1 MAEITKFGASE
12 VSFHIKHDLREIPP
26 GKDYGNE
33 SIIPEK
39 SSENYSLLDRCK
51 SAAEANKYRKQIE
64 KECFSYNR
72 KNLVHAV
79 EVVVQCP
86 VDCPPEQKEAFFRET
101 YNYICSTL
109 PMGERCV
116 FVAEVHVDEKHYSPT
131 GEMISKDHLH
141 VMYVPGVP
149 DTKHDG
155 FDFKLCADELT
166 KRAKLREFHPGLQSH
181 LDSKRIKATVY
192 RKKEGDGKTI
202 GLSVKQLKEIT
213 EKTGL
218 KIDKS
223 ITVEQLAEILKVN
236 RDITIYDKRL
246 KAQLQNREEK
256 IVALSAT
263 VTTQDK
269 TISELKSK
277 SSLKDAL
284 IERLQGQLRQKDA
297 ELSHSKSADLEAK
310 RDNSSLQKQ
319 LQKKEQ
325 EQQQL
330 IQKANQIIA
339 LKDAKIEAVTR
350 DNAKL
355 RQQLKDIQAELNQS
369 KNKIKELEAKSEK
382 QIQPE
387 RDSTWGNQ
395 NSWGTTNT
403 WGTSSNWSSKATKQE
418 ERLW

>member
-12 VSFHIKHDLREIPP
+12 VAFHIKHDLREIPE

-39 SSENYSLLDRCK
+39 SKDNYSLLDRCQT
-51 SAAEANKYRKQIE
+51 AAEANKYRKQIE

-86 VDCPPEQKEAFFRET
+86 ADCPPEQKEAFFRES

-155 FDFKLCADELT
+155 FDYKLCADELT

-181 LDSKRIKATVY
+181 LDSHGIKATVY
-192 RKKEGDGKTI
+192 SKKEGDGKTI

-223 ITVEQLAEILKVN
+223 ITVDKLAEILKVN

-246 KAQLQNREEK
+246 QAKLQDREEK
-256 IVALSAT
+256 IATLSAT
-263 VTTQDK
+263 VTSQDK
-269 TISELKSK
+269 TISEMKSK
-277 SSLKDAL
+277 ATLKDAL

-297 ELSHSKSADLEAK
+297 ELSHSKSSDLEAK
-310 RDNSSLQKQ
+310 RDNSTLQEQ
-319 LQKKEQ
+319 LQKKDQ
-325 EQQQL
+325 EKQQL

-339 LKDAKIEAVTR
+339 SKDATIEAVTK
-350 DNAKL
+350 DNEEL
-355 RQQLKDIQAELNQS
+355 RQQLKEMQAELTRS
-369 KNKIKELEAKSEK
+369 KEKIQDLEAAAEK
-382 QIQPE
+382 QVQPE
-387 RDSTWGNQ
+387 RDATWGNQ
-395 NSWGTTNT
+395 NSWGNTNSWGDTTKTYTEDKT
-403 WGTSSNWSSKATKQE
+403 W
-418 ERLW
+418 

>member
-12 VSFHIKHDLREIPP
+12 VAFHIKHDLREIPE

-39 SSENYSLLDRCK
+39 SKDNYSLLDRCQT
-51 SAAEANKYRKQIE
+51 AAEANKYRKEIE

-86 VDCPPEQKEAFFRET
+86 ADCPPEQKEAFFRES

-155 FDFKLCADELT
+155 FDYKLCADELT
-166 KRAKLREFHPGLQSH
+166 KRAKLREFHPGLQAH
-181 LDSKRIKATVY
+181 LDSQGIKATVY
-192 RKKEGDGKTI
+192 SKKEGDGKTI

-223 ITVEQLAEILKVN
+223 ITVDQLAEILKVN

-246 KAQLQNREEK
+246 QAQLQDREEK
-256 IVALSAT
+256 IATLSAT
-263 VTTQDK
+263 VTSQDK
-269 TISELKSK
+269 TISEMKSK
-277 SSLKDAL
+277 ATLKDAL

-297 ELSHSKSADLEAK
+297 ELSHSKSSDLEAK
-310 RDNSSLQKQ
+310 RDNSTLQEQ
-319 LQKKEQ
+319 LQKKDQ

-330 IQKANQIIA
+330 IKKANQIIA
-339 LKDAKIEAVTR
+339 SKDATIEAVTK
-350 DNAKL
+350 DNEEL
-355 RQQLKDIQAELNQS
+355 RQQLKEMQAELTRS
-369 KNKIKELEAKSEK
+369 KEKIQDLEAAAEK
-382 QIQPE
+382 QVQPE
-387 RDSTWGNQ
+387 RDATWGTQ
-395 NSWGTTNT
+395 NSWGNTNSWGDTTKTYTEDKT
-403 WGTSSNWSSKATKQE
+403 W
-418 ERLW
+418 

>member
-12 VSFHIKHDLREIPP
+12 VAFHIKHDLREIPE

-39 SSENYSLLDRCK
+39 SKDNYSLLDRCQT
-51 SAAEANKYRKQIE
+51 AAEANKYRKQIE

-86 VDCPPEQKEAFFRET
+86 ADCPPEQKEAFFRES

-155 FDFKLCADELT
+155 FEYKLCADELT
-166 KRAKLREFHPGLQSH
+166 KRAKLREFHPGLQAH
-181 LDSKRIKATVY
+181 LDSQGIKATVY
-192 RKKEGDGKTI
+192 SKKEGDGKTI

-223 ITVEQLAEILKVN
+223 ITVDQLAEILKVN

-246 KAQLQNREEK
+246 QAQLHDREEK
-256 IVALSAT
+256 IATLSAT
-263 VTTQDK
+263 VTSQDK
-269 TISELKSK
+269 TISEMKSK
-277 SSLKDAL
+277 ATLKDAL

-297 ELSHSKSADLEAK
+297 ELSHSKSSDLEAK
-310 RDNSSLQKQ
+310 RDNYTLQEQ
-319 LQKKEQ
+319 LQKKDQ
-325 EQQQL
+325 EKQQL

-339 LKDAKIEAVTR
+339 SKDATIEAVTK
-350 DNAKL
+350 DNEEL
-355 RQQLKDIQAELNQS
+355 RQQLKEVQAELARS
-369 KNKIKELEAKSEK
+369 KEKIQDLEAAAEK
-382 QIQPE
+382 QVQPE
-387 RDSTWGNQ
+387 RDATWGTQ
-395 NSWGTTNT
+395 NSWGNTNSWGDTTKTYTEDKT
-403 WGTSSNWSSKATKQE
+403 W
-418 ERLW
+418 

>member
-12 VSFHIKHDLREIPP
+12 VAFHIKHDLREIPE

-39 SSENYSLLDRCK
+39 SKDNYSLLDRCQT
-51 SAAEANKYRKQIE
+51 AAEANKYRKQIE

-86 VDCPPEQKEAFFRET
+86 ADCPPEQKEAFFRES

-131 GEMISKDHLH
+131 REMISKDHLH

-155 FDFKLCADELT
+155 FDYKLCADELT
-166 KRAKLREFHPGLQSH
+166 KRAKFREFHPGLQAH
-181 LDSKRIKATVY
+181 LDSHGIKATVY
-192 RKKEGDGKTI
+192 SKKEGDGKTI

-223 ITVEQLAEILKVN
+223 ITVDQLAEILKVN
-236 RDITIYDKRL
+236 CDITIYDKRL
-246 KAQLQNREEK
+246 QVQLRDRDEK
-256 IVALSAT
+256 IAVLSAT
-263 VTTQDK
+263 VTSQDK
-269 TISELKSK
+269 TISEMKSK
-277 SSLKDAL
+277 ATLKDAL

-297 ELSHSKSADLEAK
+297 ELSHTKSSDLETK
-310 RDNSSLQKQ
+310 RDNSTLQEQ
-319 LQKKEQ
+319 LQKKDQ

-339 LKDAKIEAVTR
+339 SKDATIEAVTK
-350 DNAKL
+350 DNEEL
-355 RQQLKDIQAELNQS
+355 RQQLKEMQAELTRS
-369 KNKIKELEAKSEK
+369 KEKIQDLEAAAEK
-382 QIQPE
+382 LVQPE
-387 RDSTWGNQ
+387 RDATWGTQ
-395 NSWGTTNT
+395 NSWGNTNSWGDTTKTYMEDKT
-403 WGTSSNWSSKATKQE
+403 W
-418 ERLW
+418 

>member
-12 VSFHIKHDLREIPP
+12 VAFHIKHDLRQIPE
-26 GKDYGNE
+26 GNDYGNE

-39 SSENYSLLDRCK
+39 SKDNYSLLDRCQT
-51 SAAEANKYRKQIE
+51 AAEANKYRKEIE

-86 VDCPPEQKEAFFRET
+86 ADCPPEQKEAFFRES

-155 FDFKLCADELT
+155 FDYKLCADELT

-181 LDSKRIKATVY
+181 LDSHGIKATVY
-192 RKKEGDGKTI
+192 SKKEGDGKTI

-223 ITVEQLAEILKVN
+223 ITVDQLAEILKVN

-246 KAQLQNREEK
+246 QAKLQDREEK
-256 IVALSAT
+256 IATLSAT
-263 VTTQDK
+263 VTSQDK
-269 TISELKSK
+269 TISEMKSK
-277 SSLKDAL
+277 ATLKDAL

-297 ELSHSKSADLEAK
+297 ELSHSKSSDLEAK
-310 RDNSSLQKQ
+310 RDNSTLQEQ
-319 LQKKEQ
+319 LQKKDQ
-325 EQQQL
+325 EKQQL
-330 IQKANQIIA
+330 IQHANQIIA
-339 LKDAKIEAVTR
+339 SKHATIEAVTK
-350 DNAKL
+350 DDEEL
-355 RQQLKDIQAELNQS
+355 RQQLKEVQAELARS
-369 KNKIKELEAKSEK
+369 KEKIQDLEAAAEK
-382 QIQPE
+382 QVHPE
-387 RDSTWGNQ
+387 RDATWGNQ
-395 NSWGTTNT
+395 NSWGNTNSWGDTTKTYTEDKT
-403 WGTSSNWSSKATKQE
+403 W
-418 ERLW
+418 

>member
-12 VSFHIKHDLREIPP
+12 VAFHIKHDLREIPE

-39 SSENYSLLDRCK
+39 SKDNYSLLDRCQT
-51 SAAEANKYRKQIE
+51 AAEANKYRKQIE

-86 VDCPPEQKEAFFRET
+86 ADCPPEQKEAFFRES

-149 DTKHDG
+149 DAKHDG
-155 FDFKLCADELT
+155 FDYKLCADELT

-181 LDSKRIKATVY
+181 LDSHGIKATVY
-192 RKKEGDGKTI
+192 SKKEGDGKTI

-223 ITVEQLAEILKVN
+223 ITVDQLAEILKVN

-246 KAQLQNREEK
+246 QAQLQDREEK
-256 IVALSAT
+256 IATLSAT
-263 VTTQDK
+263 VTSQDK
-269 TISELKSK
+269 TISEMKSK
-277 SSLKDAL
+277 ATLKDAL
-284 IERLQGQLRQKDA
+284 IERLQGQLRHKDA

-310 RDNSSLQKQ
+310 RDNSSLQEQ
-319 LQKKEQ
+319 LQKKDQ

-339 LKDAKIEAVTR
+339 SKDATIEAVTK
-350 DNAKL
+350 DNEEL
-355 RQQLKDIQAELNQS
+355 RQQLKEMQTELTRSKEKIQD
-369 KNKIKELEAKSEK
+369 LEAAAEK
-382 QIQPE
+382 QVQPE
-387 RDSTWGNQ
+387 RDATWGTQ
-395 NSWGTTNT
+395 NSWGNTNSWGDTTKTYTEDKT
-403 WGTSSNWSSKATKQE
+403 W
-418 ERLW
+418 

>member
-12 VSFHIKHDLREIPP
+12 VAFHIKHDLREIPE

-39 SSENYSLLDRCK
+39 SKDNYSLLDRCQT
-51 SAAEANKYRKQIE
+51 AAEANKYRKEIE

-86 VDCPPEQKEAFFRET
+86 ADCPPEQKEAFFRES

-149 DTKHDG
+149 DAKHDG
-155 FDFKLCADELT
+155 FDYKLCADELT

-181 LDSKRIKATVY
+181 LDSHGIKATVY
-192 RKKEGDGKTI
+192 SKKEGDGKTI

-223 ITVEQLAEILKVN
+223 ITVDQLAEILKVN

-246 KAQLQNREEK
+246 QAQLQEREEK
-256 IVALSAT
+256 IATLSAT
-263 VTTQDK
+263 VTSQDK
-269 TISELKSK
+269 TISEMKSK
-277 SSLKDAL
+277 ATLKDAL

-297 ELSHSKSADLEAK
+297 ELSHSKSSDLEAK
-310 RDNSSLQKQ
+310 RDNSTLQEQ
-319 LQKKEQ
+319 LQKKDQ
-325 EQQQL
+325 EKQQL

-339 LKDAKIEAVTR
+339 SKDATIEAVTK
-350 DNAKL
+350 DNEEL
-355 RQQLKDIQAELNQS
+355 RQQLKEVQAELARS
-369 KNKIKELEAKSEK
+369 KEKIQDLEAAAEK
-382 QIQPE
+382 QVQPE
-387 RDSTWGNQ
+387 RDATWGTQ
-395 NSWGTTNT
+395 NSWGNTNSWGDTTKTYTEDKT
-403 WGTSSNWSSKATKQE
+403 W
-418 ERLW
+418 

>member
-12 VSFHIKHDLREIPP
+12 VAFHIKHDLREIPE

-39 SSENYSLLDRCK
+39 SKDNYSLLDRFQT
-51 SAAEANKYRKQIE
+51 AAEADKYRKQIE

-86 VDCPPEQKEAFFRET
+86 ADCPPEQKEAFFRES

-155 FDFKLCADELT
+155 FDYKLCADELT
-166 KRAKLREFHPGLQSH
+166 KRAKLREFHPGLQSY
-181 LDSKRIKATVY
+181 LDSHGIKATVY
-192 RKKEGDGKTI
+192 SKKEGDGKTI

-223 ITVEQLAEILKVN
+223 ITVDQLAEILKVN

-246 KAQLQNREEK
+246 QAQLRDRDEK
-256 IVALSAT
+256 IAALSAT
-263 VTTQDK
+263 VTSQDK
-269 TISELKSK
+269 TISEMKSK
-277 SSLKDAL
+277 ATLKDAL

-297 ELSHSKSADLEAK
+297 ELSHSKSTASDAPG
-310 RDNSSLQKQ
+310 DNSTLQEQ
-319 LQKKEQ
+319 LQKKDQ

-339 LKDAKIEAVTR
+339 SKDATIEAVTK
-350 DNAKL
+350 DNEEL
-355 RQQLKDIQAELNQS
+355 RQQLKEVQAELARS
-369 KNKIKELEAKSEK
+369 KEKIQDFEAAAEK
-382 QIQPE
+382 QVQPE
-387 RDSTWGNQ
+387 RDATWGTQ
-395 NSWGTTNT
+395 NSWGNTNSWGDTTKTYMEDKT
-403 WGTSSNWSSKATKQE
+403 W
-418 ERLW
+418 

>member
-12 VSFHIKHDLREIPP
+12 VAFHIKHDLREIPE

-39 SSENYSLLDRCK
+39 SKDNYSLLDRCQT
-51 SAAEANKYRKQIE
+51 AAEANKYRKQIE

-86 VDCPPEQKEAFFRET
+86 ADCPPEQKEAFFRES

-155 FDFKLCADELT
+155 FDYKLCADELT

-181 LDSKRIKATVY
+181 LDSHGIKATVY
-192 RKKEGDGKTI
+192 SKKEGDGKTI

-223 ITVEQLAEILKVN
+223 ITVDQLAEILKVN

-246 KAQLQNREEK
+246 QAKLQDREEK
-256 IVALSAT
+256 IATLSAT
-263 VTTQDK
+263 VTSQDK
-269 TISELKSK
+269 TISEMKSK
-277 SSLKDAL
+277 ATLKDAL

-297 ELSHSKSADLEAK
+297 ELSHSKSSDLEAK
-310 RDNSSLQKQ
+310 RDNSTLQEQ
-319 LQKKEQ
+319 LQKKDQ
-325 EQQQL
+325 EKQQL

-339 LKDAKIEAVTR
+339 SKDATIEAVTK
-350 DNAKL
+350 DDEEL
-355 RQQLKDIQAELNQS
+355 RQQLKEVQAELARS
-369 KNKIKELEAKSEK
+369 KEKIQDLEAAAEK
-382 QIQPE
+382 QVQPE
-387 RDSTWGNQ
+387 RDATWGNQ
-395 NSWGTTNT
+395 NSWGNTNSWGDTTKTYTEDKT
-403 WGTSSNWSSKATKQE
+403 W
-418 ERLW
+418 

>member
-1 MAEITKFGASE
+1 MAEITKLGASE
-12 VSFHIKHDLREIPP
+12 VAFHIKHDLREIPE

-39 SSENYSLLDRCK
+39 SKDNYSLLDRCQT
-51 SAAEANKYRKQIE
+51 AAEANKYRKEIE

-86 VDCPPEQKEAFFRET
+86 ADCPPEQKEAFFRES

-131 GEMISKDHLH
+131 GEMISKEHLH

-149 DTKHDG
+149 DAKHDG
-155 FDFKLCADELT
+155 FDYKLCADELT

-181 LDSKRIKATVY
+181 LDSQGIKATVY
-192 RKKEGDGKTI
+192 SKKEGDGKTI

-223 ITVEQLAEILKVN
+223 ITVDQLAEILKVN

-246 KAQLQNREEK
+246 QAQLQEREEK
-256 IVALSAT
+256 IATLSAT
-263 VTTQDK
+263 VTSQDK
-269 TISELKSK
+269 TISEMKSK
-277 SSLKDAL
+277 ATLKDAL

-297 ELSHSKSADLEAK
+297 ELSHSKSSDLEAK
-310 RDNSSLQKQ
+310 RDNSTLQEQ
-319 LQKKEQ
+319 LQKKDQ
-325 EQQQL
+325 EKQQL

-339 LKDAKIEAVTR
+339 SKDATIEAVTK
-350 DNAKL
+350 DNEEL
-355 RQQLKDIQAELNQS
+355 RQQLKEMQAELARS
-369 KNKIKELEAKSEK
+369 KEKIQDLEAAAEK
-382 QIQPE
+382 QVQPE
-387 RDSTWGNQ
+387 RDATWGTQ
-395 NSWGTTNT
+395 NSWGNTNSWGDTTKTYTEDKT
-403 WGTSSNWSSKATKQE
+403 W
-418 ERLW
+418 

>member
-12 VSFHIKHDLREIPP
+12 VAFHIKHDLREIPE

-39 SSENYSLLDRCK
+39 SKDNYSLLDRCQT
-51 SAAEANKYRKQIE
+51 AAEANKYRKEIE

-86 VDCPPEQKEAFFRET
+86 ADCPPEQKEAFFRES

-149 DTKHDG
+149 DAKHDG
-155 FDFKLCADELT
+155 FDYKLCADELT
-166 KRAKLREFHPGLQSH
+166 KRAKLREFHPGLQAH
-181 LDSKRIKATVY
+181 LDSQGIKATVY
-192 RKKEGDGKTI
+192 SKKEGDGKTI

-223 ITVEQLAEILKVN
+223 ITVDQLAEILKVN

-246 KAQLQNREEK
+246 QAQLQEREEK
-256 IVALSAT
+256 IATLSAT
-263 VTTQDK
+263 VTSQDK
-269 TISELKSK
+269 TISEMKSK
-277 SSLKDAL
+277 ATLKDAL

-297 ELSHSKSADLEAK
+297 ELSHSKSSDLEAK
-310 RDNSSLQKQ
+310 RDNSTLQEQ
-319 LQKKEQ
+319 LQKKDQ
-325 EQQQL
+325 EKQQL

-339 LKDAKIEAVTR
+339 SKDATIEAVTK
-350 DNAKL
+350 DNEEL
-355 RQQLKDIQAELNQS
+355 RQQLKEVQAELARS
-369 KNKIKELEAKSEK
+369 KEIIQDLEAAAEK
-382 QIQPE
+382 QVQPE
-387 RDSTWGNQ
+387 RDATWGNQ
-395 NSWGTTNT
+395 NSWGNTNSWGDTTKTYTEDKT
-403 WGTSSNWSSKATKQE
+403 W
-418 ERLW
+418 

>member
-12 VSFHIKHDLREIPP
+12 VAFHIKHDLREIPE

-39 SSENYSLLDRCK
+39 SKDNYSLLDRCQT
-51 SAAEANKYRKQIE
+51 AAEANKYRKQIE

-86 VDCPPEQKEAFFRET
+86 ADCPPEQKEAFFRES

-155 FDFKLCADELT
+155 FDYKLCADELT
-166 KRAKLREFHPGLQSH
+166 KRAKLREFHPGLQAH
-181 LDSKRIKATVY
+181 LDSQGIKATVY
-192 RKKEGDGKTI
+192 SKKEGDGKTI

-223 ITVEQLAEILKVN
+223 ITVDQLAEILKVN

-246 KAQLQNREEK
+246 QAQLQDREEK
-256 IVALSAT
+256 IAALSAT
-263 VTTQDK
+263 VTSQDK
-269 TISELKSK
+269 TISEMKSK
-277 SSLKDAL
+277 ATLKDAL
-284 IERLQGQLRQKDA
+284 IERLQGQLKQKDA
-297 ELSHSKSADLEAK
+297 ELSHSKSSDLEAK
-310 RDNSSLQKQ
+310 RDNSTLQEQ
-319 LQKKEQ
+319 LQKKDQ
-325 EQQQL
+325 EKQQL

-339 LKDAKIEAVTR
+339 SKDATIEAVTK
-350 DNAKL
+350 DNEEL
-355 RQQLKDIQAELNQS
+355 RQQLKEMQAELARS
-369 KNKIKELEAKSEK
+369 KEKIQDLEAAAEK
-382 QIQPE
+382 QVQPE
-387 RDSTWGNQ
+387 RDATWGTQ
-395 NSWGTTNT
+395 NSWGNTNSWGDTTKTYTEDKT
-403 WGTSSNWSSKATKQE
+403 W
-418 ERLW
+418 

>member
-12 VSFHIKHDLREIPP
+12 VAFHIKHDLREIPE

-39 SSENYSLLDRCK
+39 SKDNYSLLDRCQT
-51 SAAEANKYRKQIE
+51 AAEANKYRKQIE

-86 VDCPPEQKEAFFRET
+86 ADCPPEQKEAFFRES

-155 FDFKLCADELT
+155 FDYKLCADELT

-181 LDSKRIKATVY
+181 LDSHGIKATVY
-192 RKKEGDGKTI
+192 SKKEGDGKTI

-223 ITVEQLAEILKVN
+223 ITVDQLAEILKVN

-246 KAQLQNREEK
+246 QAQLQNREEK
-256 IVALSAT
+256 IAALSAT
-263 VTTQDK
+263 VTSQDK
-269 TISELKSK
+269 TISEMKSK
-277 SSLKDAL
+277 ATLKDAL

-297 ELSHSKSADLEAK
+297 ELSHSKSSDLEAK
-310 RDNSSLQKQ
+310 RDNSTLQEQ
-319 LQKKEQ
+319 LQKKDQ
-325 EQQQL
+325 EKQQL

-339 LKDAKIEAVTR
+339 SKDATIEAVTK
-350 DNAKL
+350 DNEEL
-355 RQQLKDIQAELNQS
+355 RQQLKEVQAELARS
-369 KNKIKELEAKSEK
+369 KEKIQDLEAAAEK
-382 QIQPE
+382 QVHPE
-387 RDSTWGNQ
+387 RDATWGNQ
-395 NSWGTTNT
+395 NSWGNTNSWGDTTKTYTEDKT
-403 WGTSSNWSSKATKQE
+403 W
-418 ERLW
+418 

>member
-12 VSFHIKHDLREIPP
+12 VAFHIKHDLREIPE

-39 SSENYSLLDRCK
+39 SKDNYSLLDRCQT
-51 SAAEANKYRKQIE
+51 AAEANKYRKEIE

-86 VDCPPEQKEAFFRET
+86 ADCPPEQKEAFFRES

-109 PMGERCV
+109 PIGERCV
-116 FVAEVHVDEKHYSPT
+116 FVAEVHVDEKHYSPA

-155 FDFKLCADELT
+155 FDYKLCADELT
-166 KRAKLREFHPGLQSH
+166 KRAKLREFHPGLQAH
-181 LDSKRIKATVY
+181 LDSQGIKATVY
-192 RKKEGDGKTI
+192 SKKEGDGKTI

-223 ITVEQLAEILKVN
+223 ITVDQLAEILKVN

-246 KAQLQNREEK
+246 QAHLQDREEK
-256 IVALSAT
+256 IAALSAT
-263 VTTQDK
+263 VTSQDK
-269 TISELKSK
+269 TISEMKSK
-277 SSLKDAL
+277 ATLKDAL

-297 ELSHSKSADLEAK
+297 ELSHTKSSDLETK
-310 RDNSSLQKQ
+310 RDNSTLQEQ
-319 LQKKEQ
+319 LQKKDQ
-325 EQQQL
+325 EHQQL
-330 IQKANQIIA
+330 IKKANQIIA
-339 LKDAKIEAVTR
+339 SKDATIEAVTK
-350 DNAKL
+350 DNEEL
-355 RQQLKDIQAELNQS
+355 RQQLKEMQAELTRS
-369 KNKIKELEAKSEK
+369 KEKIQDLEAAAEK
-382 QIQPE
+382 QVQPE
-387 RDSTWGNQ
+387 RDATWGTQ
-395 NSWGTTNT
+395 NSWGNTNSWGDTTKTYTEEKT
-403 WGTSSNWSSKATKQE
+403 W
-418 ERLW
+418 

>member
-12 VSFHIKHDLREIPP
+12 VAFHIKHDLREIPE

-39 SSENYSLLDRCK
+39 SKDNYSLLDRCQT
-51 SAAEANKYRKQIE
+51 AAEANKYRKQIE

-86 VDCPPEQKEAFFRET
+86 ADCPPEQKEAFFRES

-155 FDFKLCADELT
+155 FDYKLCADELT

-181 LDSKRIKATVY
+181 LDSHGIKATVY
-192 RKKEGDGKTI
+192 SKKEGDGKTI

-223 ITVEQLAEILKVN
+223 ITVDQLAEILKVN
-236 RDITIYDKRL
+236 RDVTIYDKRL
-246 KAQLQNREEK
+246 QAQLQEREEK
-256 IVALSAT
+256 IATLSAT
-263 VTTQDK
+263 VTSQDK
-269 TISELKSK
+269 TISEMKSK
-277 SSLKDAL
+277 ATLKDAL

-297 ELSHSKSADLEAK
+297 ELSHSKSSDLEAK
-310 RDNSSLQKQ
+310 RDNSTLQEQ
-319 LQKKEQ
+319 LQKKDQ
-325 EQQQL
+325 EKQQL

-339 LKDAKIEAVTR
+339 SKDATIEAVTK
-350 DNAKL
+350 DNEEL
-355 RQQLKDIQAELNQS
+355 RQQLKEVQAELARS
-369 KNKIKELEAKSEK
+369 KGKIQDLEAAAEK
-382 QIQPE
+382 QVHPE
-387 RDSTWGNQ
+387 RDATWGNQ
-395 NSWGTTNT
+395 NSWGNTNSWGDTTKTYTEDKT
-403 WGTSSNWSSKATKQE
+403 W
-418 ERLW
+418 

>member
-12 VSFHIKHDLREIPP
+12 VAFHIKHDLREIPE

-39 SSENYSLLDRCK
+39 SKDNYSLLDRCQT
-51 SAAEANKYRKQIE
+51 AAEANKYRKEIE

-86 VDCPPEQKEAFFRET
+86 ADCPPEQKEAFFRES

-155 FDFKLCADELT
+155 FDYKLCADELT

-181 LDSKRIKATVY
+181 LDSHGIKATVY
-192 RKKEGDGKTI
+192 SKKEGDGKTI

-223 ITVEQLAEILKVN
+223 ITVDQLAEILKVN

-246 KAQLQNREEK
+246 QAQLQDREEK
-256 IVALSAT
+256 IATLSAT
-263 VTTQDK
+263 VTSQDK
-269 TISELKSK
+269 TISEMKSK
-277 SSLKDAL
+277 ATLKDAL

-297 ELSHSKSADLEAK
+297 ELSHSKSSDLEAK
-310 RDNSSLQKQ
+310 RDNSTLQEQ
-319 LQKKEQ
+319 LQKKDQ
-325 EQQQL
+325 EKQQL

-339 LKDAKIEAVTR
+339 SKDATIEAVTK
-350 DNAKL
+350 DNEEL
-355 RQQLKDIQAELNQS
+355 RQQLKEMQAELTRS
-369 KNKIKELEAKSEK
+369 KEKIQDLEAAAEK
-382 QIQPE
+382 QVQPE
-387 RDSTWGNQ
+387 RDATWGTQ
-395 NSWGTTNT
+395 NSWGNTNSWGDTTKTYTEDKT
-403 WGTSSNWSSKATKQE
+403 W
-418 ERLW
+418 

>member
-12 VSFHIKHDLREIPP
+12 VAFHIKHDLREIPE

-39 SSENYSLLDRCK
+39 SKDNYSLLDRCQT
-51 SAAEANKYRKQIE
+51 AAEANKYRKQIE

-86 VDCPPEQKEAFFRET
+86 ADCPPEHKEAFFRES

-155 FDFKLCADELT
+155 FDYKLCADELT
-166 KRAKLREFHPGLQSH
+166 KRAKLREFHPGLQAH
-181 LDSKRIKATVY
+181 LDSQGIKATVY
-192 RKKEGDGKTI
+192 SKKEGDGKTI

-223 ITVEQLAEILKVN
+223 ITVDQLAEILKVN

-246 KAQLQNREEK
+246 QAKLQDREEK
-256 IVALSAT
+256 IATLSAT
-263 VTTQDK
+263 VTSQDK
-269 TISELKSK
+269 TISEMKSK
-277 SSLKDAL
+277 ATLKDAL

-297 ELSHSKSADLEAK
+297 ELSHSKSSDLEAK
-310 RDNSSLQKQ
+310 RDNSTLQEQ
-319 LQKKEQ
+319 LQKKDQ

-339 LKDAKIEAVTR
+339 SKDATIEAVTK
-350 DNAKL
+350 DNEEL
-355 RQQLKDIQAELNQS
+355 RQQLKEMQAELARS
-369 KNKIKELEAKSEK
+369 KEKIQELEAAAEK
-382 QIQPE
+382 QVQPE
-387 RDSTWGNQ
+387 RDATWGTQ
-395 NSWGTTNT
+395 NSWGNTNSWGDTTKTYTEDKT
-403 WGTSSNWSSKATKQE
+403 W
-418 ERLW
+418 

>member
-12 VSFHIKHDLREIPP
+12 VAFHIKHDLREIPE

-39 SSENYSLLDRCK
+39 SKDNYSLLDRCQT
-51 SAAEANKYRKQIE
+51 AAEANKYRKQIE

-86 VDCPPEQKEAFFRET
+86 ADCPPEQKEAFFLES

-109 PMGERCV
+109 PMGDRCV

-149 DTKHDG
+149 DAKHDG
-155 FDFKLCADELT
+155 FDYKLCADELT

-181 LDSKRIKATVY
+181 LDSHGIKATVY
-192 RKKEGDGKTI
+192 SKKEGDGKTI

-223 ITVEQLAEILKVN
+223 ITVDQLAEILKVN

-246 KAQLQNREEK
+246 QAQLQEREEK
-256 IVALSAT
+256 IATLSAT
-263 VTTQDK
+263 VTSQDK
-269 TISELKSK
+269 TISEMKSK
-277 SSLKDAL
+277 ATLKDAL

-297 ELSHSKSADLEAK
+297 ELSHSKSSDLEAK
-310 RDNSSLQKQ
+310 RDNSTLQEQ
-319 LQKKEQ
+319 LQKKDQ
-325 EQQQL
+325 EKQQL

-339 LKDAKIEAVTR
+339 SKDVTIEAVTK
-350 DNAKL
+350 DNEEL
-355 RQQLKDIQAELNQS
+355 RQQLKEMQAELTRS
-369 KNKIKELEAKSEK
+369 KEKIQDLEAAAEK
-382 QIQPE
+382 HVHPE
-387 RDSTWGNQ
+387 RDASWGNQ
-395 NSWGTTNT
+395 NSWGTTNS
-403 WGTSSNWSSKATKQE
+403 WGDTTKTYTE
-418 ERLW
+418 EKTL

>member
-1 MAEITKFGASE
+1 MAEITKFGASK
-12 VSFHIKHDLREIPP
+12 VAFYIKHDLREIPE

-39 SSENYSLLDRCK
+39 SKDNYSLLDRCQT
-51 SAAEANKYRKQIE
+51 AAEANKYRKQIE

-86 VDCPPEQKEAFFRET
+86 ADCPPEQKEAFFRES

-155 FDFKLCADELT
+155 FEYKLCADELT

-181 LDSKRIKATVY
+181 LDSHGIKATVY
-192 RKKEGDGKTI
+192 SKKEGDGKTI

-223 ITVEQLAEILKVN
+223 ITVDQLAEILKVN

-246 KAQLQNREEK
+246 QAQLQDREEK
-256 IVALSAT
+256 IATLSAT
-263 VTTQDK
+263 VTSQDK
-269 TISELKSK
+269 TISEMKSK
-277 SSLKDAL
+277 ATLKDAL

-297 ELSHSKSADLEAK
+297 ELSHSKSSDLEAK
-310 RDNSSLQKQ
+310 RDNSTLQEQ
-319 LQKKEQ
+319 LQKKDQ
-325 EQQQL
+325 EKQQL

-339 LKDAKIEAVTR
+339 SKDATIEAVTK
-350 DNAKL
+350 DNEEL
-355 RQQLKDIQAELNQS
+355 RQQLKEMQAELARS
-369 KNKIKELEAKSEK
+369 KEKIQDLEAAAEK
-382 QIQPE
+382 QVQPE
-387 RDSTWGNQ
+387 RDATWGTQ
-395 NSWGTTNT
+395 NSWGNTNSWGDTTKTYTEDKT
-403 WGTSSNWSSKATKQE
+403 W
-418 ERLW
+418 

>member
-12 VSFHIKHDLREIPP
+12 VAFHIKHDLREIPE

-39 SSENYSLLDRCK
+39 SKDNYSLLDRCQT
-51 SAAEANKYRKQIE
+51 AAEANKYRKQIE

-86 VDCPPEQKEAFFRET
+86 ADCPPEQKEAFFRES

-155 FDFKLCADELT
+155 FDYKLCADELT

-181 LDSKRIKATVY
+181 LDSHGIKATVY
-192 RKKEGDGKTI
+192 SKKEGDGKTI

-223 ITVEQLAEILKVN
+223 ITVDQLAEILKVN

-246 KAQLQNREEK
+246 QAKLQDREEK
-256 IVALSAT
+256 IATLSAT
-263 VTTQDK
+263 VTSQDK
-269 TISELKSK
+269 TISEMKSK
-277 SSLKDAL
+277 ASLKDAL
-284 IERLQGQLRQKDA
+284 IERLQGQLRQKDV
-297 ELSHSKSADLEAK
+297 ELSHSKSSDLEAK
-310 RDNSSLQKQ
+310 RDNSTLQEQ
-319 LQKKEQ
+319 LQKKDQ
-325 EQQQL
+325 EKQQL

-339 LKDAKIEAVTR
+339 SKDATIEAVTK
-350 DNAKL
+350 DNEEL
-355 RQQLKDIQAELNQS
+355 RQQLKEVQAELARS
-369 KNKIKELEAKSEK
+369 KEKIQDLEAAAEK
-382 QIQPE
+382 QVQPE
-387 RDSTWGNQ
+387 RDATWGNQ
-395 NSWGTTNT
+395 NSWGNTNSWGDTTKTYMEDKT
-403 WGTSSNWSSKATKQE
+403 W
-418 ERLW
+418 

>member
-12 VSFHIKHDLREIPP
+12 VAFHIKHDLREIPE

-39 SSENYSLLDRCK
+39 SKDNYSLLDRCQT
-51 SAAEANKYRKQIE
+51 AAEANKYRKEIE

-86 VDCPPEQKEAFFRET
+86 ADCPPEQKEAFFRES

-149 DTKHDG
+149 DAKHDG
-155 FDFKLCADELT
+155 FDYKLCADELT
-166 KRAKLREFHPGLQSH
+166 KRAKLREFHPGLQAH
-181 LDSKRIKATVY
+181 LDSQGIKATVY
-192 RKKEGDGKTI
+192 SKKEGDGKTI

-223 ITVEQLAEILKVN
+223 ITVDQLAEILKVN

-246 KAQLQNREEK
+246 QAQLQDREEK
-256 IVALSAT
+256 IAALSAT
-263 VTTQDK
+263 VTSQDK
-269 TISELKSK
+269 TISEMKSK
-277 SSLKDAL
+277 ASLKDAL

-297 ELSHSKSADLEAK
+297 ELSHTKTSDLETK
-310 RDNSSLQKQ
+310 RDNSTLQEQ
-319 LQKKEQ
+319 LQKKDQ

-339 LKDAKIEAVTR
+339 SKDATIEAVTK
-350 DNAKL
+350 DNEEL
-355 RQQLKDIQAELNQS
+355 RQQLKEMQTELTRSKEKIQD
-369 KNKIKELEAKSEK
+369 LEAAAEK
-382 QIQPE
+382 QVQPE
-387 RDSTWGNQ
+387 RDATWGTQ
-395 NSWGTTNT
+395 NSWGNTNSWGDTTKTYTEDKT
-403 WGTSSNWSSKATKQE
+403 W
-418 ERLW
+418 

>member
-12 VSFHIKHDLREIPP
+12 VAFHIKHDLREIPE

-39 SSENYSLLDRCK
+39 SKDNYSLLDRCQT
-51 SAAEANKYRKQIE
+51 AAEANKYRKQIE

-86 VDCPPEQKEAFFRET
+86 ADCPPEQKEAFFRES

-155 FDFKLCADELT
+155 FDYKLCADELT
-166 KRAKLREFHPGLQSH
+166 KRAKFREFHPGLQAH
-181 LDSKRIKATVY
+181 LDSQGIKATVY
-192 RKKEGDGKTI
+192 SKKEGDGKTI

-223 ITVEQLAEILKVN
+223 ITVDQLAEILKVN

-246 KAQLQNREEK
+246 QAQLQDREEK
-256 IVALSAT
+256 IATLSAT
-263 VTTQDK
+263 VTSQDK
-269 TISELKSK
+269 TISEMKSK
-277 SSLKDAL
+277 ATLKDAL

-297 ELSHSKSADLEAK
+297 ELSHSKSSDLEAK
-310 RDNSSLQKQ
+310 RDNSTLQEQ
-319 LQKKEQ
+319 LQKKDQ

-339 LKDAKIEAVTR
+339 SKDATIEAVTK
-350 DNAKL
+350 DNEEL
-355 RQQLKDIQAELNQS
+355 RQQLKEMQAELARS
-369 KNKIKELEAKSEK
+369 KEKIQDLEAAAEK
-382 QIQPE
+382 QVQPE
-387 RDSTWGNQ
+387 RDATWGTQ
-395 NSWGTTNT
+395 NSWGNTNSWGDTTKTYTEDKT
-403 WGTSSNWSSKATKQE
+403 W
-418 ERLW
+418 

>member
-12 VSFHIKHDLREIPP
+12 VAFHIKHDLREIPE

-39 SSENYSLLDRCK
+39 SKDNYSLLDRCQT
-51 SAAEANKYRKQIE
+51 AAEANKYRKQIE

-86 VDCPPEQKEAFFRET
+86 ADCPPEQKEAFFRES

-109 PMGERCV
+109 PIGERCV

-155 FDFKLCADELT
+155 FDYKLCADELT

-181 LDSKRIKATVY
+181 LDSHGIKATVY
-192 RKKEGDGKTI
+192 SKKEGDGKTI

-223 ITVEQLAEILKVN
+223 ITVDQLAEILKVN

-246 KAQLQNREEK
+246 QAKLQDREEK
-256 IVALSAT
+256 IATLSAT
-263 VTTQDK
+263 VTSQDK
-269 TISELKSK
+269 TISEMKSK
-277 SSLKDAL
+277 ATLKDAL

-297 ELSHSKSADLEAK
+297 ELSHSKSSDLEAK
-310 RDNSSLQKQ
+310 RDNSTLQEQ
-319 LQKKEQ
+319 LQKKDQ
-325 EQQQL
+325 EKQQL

-339 LKDAKIEAVTR
+339 SKDATIEAVTK
-350 DNAKL
+350 DNEEL
-355 RQQLKDIQAELNQS
+355 RQQLKEVQAELARS
-369 KNKIKELEAKSEK
+369 KEKIQDLEAAAEK
-382 QIQPE
+382 QVHPE
-387 RDSTWGNQ
+387 RDATWGNQ
-395 NSWGTTNT
+395 NSWGNTNSWGDTTKTYTEDKT
-403 WGTSSNWSSKATKQE
+403 W
-418 ERLW
+418 

>member
-12 VSFHIKHDLREIPP
+12 VAFHIKHDLREIPE

-39 SSENYSLLDRCK
+39 SKDNYSLLDRCQT
-51 SAAEANKYRKQIE
+51 AAEANKYRKQIE

-86 VDCPPEQKEAFFRET
+86 ADCPPEQKEAFFRES

-155 FDFKLCADELT
+155 FDYKLCADELT
-166 KRAKLREFHPGLQSH
+166 KRAKLREFHPGLQAH
-181 LDSKRIKATVY
+181 LDSQGIKATVY
-192 RKKEGDGKTI
+192 SKKEGDGKTI

-223 ITVEQLAEILKVN
+223 ITVDQLAEILKVN

-246 KAQLQNREEK
+246 QVQLRDRDEK
-256 IVALSAT
+256 IAALSAT
-263 VTTQDK
+263 VTSQDK
-269 TISELKSK
+269 TISEMKSK
-277 SSLKDAL
+277 ATLKDAL

-297 ELSHSKSADLEAK
+297 ELSHSKSSDLEAK
-310 RDNSSLQKQ
+310 RDNSTLQEQ
-319 LQKKEQ
+319 LQKKDQ

-330 IQKANQIIA
+330 IKKANQIIA
-339 LKDAKIEAVTR
+339 SKDATIEAVTK
-350 DNAKL
+350 DNEEL
-355 RQQLKDIQAELNQS
+355 RQQLKEMQAELTRS
-369 KNKIKELEAKSEK
+369 KEKIQDLEAAAEK
-382 QIQPE
+382 QVQPE
-387 RDSTWGNQ
+387 RDATWGTQ
-395 NSWGTTNT
+395 NSWGNTNSWGDTTKTYTEDKT
-403 WGTSSNWSSKATKQE
+403 W
-418 ERLW
+418 